1 MKDMIVQVLM
11 AFGGSLGFGLI
22 FHIRAKLLI
31 PASIGGLLA
40 WCIYLV
46 CMVQFESAGL
56 ASFLAAAFAAFY
68 AEFFARVMKAP
79 STLFFVPAVV
89 PLIPGASL
97 YYTVNSVVTRN
108 WPLFRHYGALT
119 LQYALTI
126 AAGMCLAWAF
136 CAMARRIHTHPLSK
150 RG

>member
-1 MKDMIVQVLM
+1 MKDQIIQVLM

-22 FHIRAKLLI
+22 FHIRAKLLF
-31 PASIGGLLA
+31 PAAIGGLLA

-46 CMVQFESAGL
+46 CMSRIGSAAL
-56 ASFLAAAFAAFY
+56 ASFIAAAFAAFY
-68 AEFFARVMKAP
+68 AELLARVLKAP

-97 YYTVNSVVTRN
+97 FYTVNSVVTKD
-108 WPLFRHYGALT
+108 WAMFRHYGALT
-119 LQYALTI
+119 TQYALTI

-136 CAMARRIHTHPLSK
+136 CAMARRIHARST
-150 RG
+150 RQGE

>member
-1 MKDMIVQVLM
+1 MTDQLIQVLM

-22 FHIRAKLLI
+22 FHIRAKLLF
-31 PASIGGLLA
+31 PAAIGGLLA

-46 CMVQFESAGL
+46 CMSRFESAVL
-56 ASFLAAAFAAFY
+56 ASFVAAAFAAFY
-68 AEFFARVMKAP
+68 AELLARILKAP

-97 YYTVNSVVTRN
+97 YYTVSSVVARE
-108 WPLFRHYGALT
+108 WAQFRHYGGLT
-119 LQYALTI
+119 TQYALTI

-136 CAMARRIHTHPLSK
+136 CAMARRIHARFSR
-150 RG
+150 RGE